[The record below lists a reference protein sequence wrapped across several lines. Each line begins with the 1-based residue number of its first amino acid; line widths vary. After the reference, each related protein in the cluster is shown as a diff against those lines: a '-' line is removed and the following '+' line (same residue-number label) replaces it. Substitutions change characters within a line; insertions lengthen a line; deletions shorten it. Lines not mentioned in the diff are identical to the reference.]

1 MRWHKQYRIVC
12 GKNESA
18 CAPVIASLQQA
29 GSAKS
34 TLQRRKELR
43 APKSV
48 CFKMRNQ
55 TAGFETFMD

>member
-1 MRWHKQYRIVC
+1 
-12 GKNESA
+12 
-18 CAPVIASLQQA
+18 VIASLQQA

-34 TLQRRKELR
+34 TAQRRKELR
-43 APKSV
+43 APKIA